1 MLRSIAL
8 IAALLVLETPLRDDI
23 AHFYSAGLQ
32 RLPADDAAV
41 VDIRTPEEWRE
52 TGAIEGNRLLTFF
65 DADGNRD
72 IGA

>member
-8 IAALLVLETPLRDDI
+8 VAALLVLETPLRGDI

-41 VDIRTPEEWRE
+41 ADIRTPGEWRE
-52 TGAIEGNRLLTFF
+52 TGTVEGNRLPTFS

>member
-8 IAALLVLETPLRDDI
+8 IAALLVLETPLRTDI
-23 AHFYSAGLQ
+23 VHVYNAGLQ
-32 RLPADDAAV
+32 RLLADDAAV
-41 VDIRTPEEWRE
+41 VDIRTPGEWRE
-52 TGAIEGNRLLTFF
+52 TGTIEGSHLLTFS

>member
-8 IAALLVLETPLRDDI
+8 IAALLVLETPLRTDI
-23 AHFYSAGLQ
+23 VQIYSAGLQ

-41 VDIRTPEEWRE
+41 VDIRTPEESRE
-52 TGAIEGNRLLTFF
+52 TGTIEGSHLLTFS